1 MTEKKRTSS
10 RLQRAARERMKVT
23 GEKYT
28 AALMAVTEDA
38 GSQTELSSPPTTPAG
53 SHRSSTP
60 RAGRPPPPI
69 CSTRTKRH
77 WRAGTR

>member
-53 SHRSSTP
+53 SL
-60 RAGRPPPPI
+60 RASVGPEAR
-69 CSTRTKRH
+69 R
-77 WRAGTR
+77 

>member
-28 AALMAVTEDA
+28 AALMAVMSDA
-38 GSQTELSSPPTTPAG
+38 GSQTELNSRSTTSAG
-53 SHRSSTP
+53 SLGASVDRGE
-60 RAGRPPPPI
+60 RR
-69 CSTRTKRH
+69 
-77 WRAGTR
+77 